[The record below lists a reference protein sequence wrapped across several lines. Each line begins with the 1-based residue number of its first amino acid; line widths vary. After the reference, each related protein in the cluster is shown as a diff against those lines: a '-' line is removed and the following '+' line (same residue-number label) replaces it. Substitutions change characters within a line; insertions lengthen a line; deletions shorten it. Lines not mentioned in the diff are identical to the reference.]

1 MRTTKKLMALLLC
14 LTSVGSAFAAVGCDK
29 QVQKFDETKSQ
40 LFVKYYNGGVG
51 RAWIDEVI
59 ADFEADYAN
68 VSFEDGKMGVE
79 IVKDFEKSII
89 AVNNV
94 KRDPNQVY
102 ILVNTNYS
110 EFVANNAMMDI
121 TDVVNDGALVNKDTE
136 ENVSISSK
144 ISDRRKQ
151 YYNVG
156 TETSPKYYALPFFES
171 SMNLQ
176 YNVKLFEENCYYF
189 AQGKTAEGW
198 SEEDLKDYDKVIE
211 LFVSDVSEPRAYGPD
226 NATETSDGVNYSLD
240 DGLPATYDDF
250 QALLTVMAYDGVI
263 PFIWNGTATSY
274 LTCFANEVWAN
285 NAGASE
291 YDMAFTFKGESDTLL
306 DLDADGNIQYEADGV
321 TPKTLG
327 KTQITPETAYLL
339 HSQKG
344 KYDALR
350 FVEMIMDSDYY
361 EDSFTVNYLDAQD
374 YFINSAE
381 MKEFAYRPIAMMVE
395 GTWWHNEA
403 RPAYGSETDRQAHK
417 FGIMPLPKPDAS
429 QLGEKNTK
437 LSERESLM
445 FINNYCDE
453 YAIPIAKT
461 FLRYLQSDKAMN
473 TFSAHTDML
482 RAMEYELT
490 DETLGKMSYYGK
502 NVYEVSRSQNTE
514 WVEWMPKS
522 VEAQKNKSLL
532 DYLTWGYN
540 TPKGSNPFERMYA
553 DSALT
558 PAKLFKESYTY
569 IKGNWNVKSES

>member
-1 MRTTKKLMALLLC
+1 MKGKRLMALLLC
-14 LTSVGSAFAAVGCDK
+14 FAAVGGTFATAGCDK
-29 QVQKFDETKSQ
+29 EVQEFDESKSQ
-40 LFVKYYNGGVG
+40 LFVKYYNGGAG
-51 RAWIDEVI
+51 RAWIDEVV
-59 ADFEADYAN
+59 ANFEADYAD
-68 VSFEDGKMGVE
+68 VSFEEGKKGVE

-94 KRDPNQVY
+94 KGDPNQVY

-121 TDVVNDGALVNKDTE
+121 TDVVSDAALIDNETE
-136 ENVSISSK
+136 ESVSIASK

-156 TETSPKYYALPFFES
+156 TEASPKYYAIPFFES

-189 AQGKTAEGW
+189 AEGKTAEGW
-198 SEEDLKDYDKVIE
+198 SDADLKDYDKVIE
-211 LFVSDVSEPRAYGPD
+211 LFVSNASDPRAKGPD
-226 NATETSDGVNYSLD
+226 DATGNAGGVNYSLD

-250 QALLTVMAYDGVI
+250 QALLTVMEYDGVI

-285 NAGASE
+285 NVGAEE
-291 YDMAFTFKGESDTLL
+291 YDLAFTFRGDSKTLL
-306 DLDADGNIQYEADGV
+306 DLDANGNIQYEADGV
-321 TPKTLG
+321 TPKMLG
-327 KTQITPETAYLL
+327 KTQITPETAYML
-339 HSQKG
+339 HAQKG

-350 FVEMIMDSDYY
+350 FVDMIMDSDYY
-361 EDSFTVNYLDAQD
+361 SDSFTVNYLDAQD

-381 MKEFAYRPIAMMVE
+381 MKEFDYRPIAMMVE
-395 GTWWHNEA
+395 GSWWHNEA
-403 RPAYGSETDRQAHK
+403 RPAYGSESDRQAHK
-417 FGIMPLPKPDAS
+417 FGIMPLPKADAS
-429 QLGEKNTK
+429 QLGQKNTK

-453 YAIPIAKT
+453 YAIPIAKA
-461 FLRYLQSDKAMN
+461 FMRYLQSDKAMN

-490 DETLGKMSYYGK
+490 GETLGKMSYYGK
-502 NVYEVSRSQNTE
+502 NVYEVSRSKNTE

-540 TPKGSNPFERMYA
+540 TSKGSNPFERMYA

-558 PAKLFKESYTY
+558 PATLFTESYTY

>member
-1 MRTTKKLMALLLC
+1 MKGKRLMALLLC
-14 LTSVGSAFAAVGCDK
+14 FAAVGGTFATAGCDK
-29 QVQKFDETKSQ
+29 EVHEFDESKSQ
-40 LFVKYYNGGVG
+40 LFVKYYNGGAG
-51 RAWIDEVI
+51 RAWIDEVV
-59 ADFEADYAN
+59 ANFEADYAD
-68 VSFEDGKMGVE
+68 VSFEEGKKGVE
-79 IVKDFEKSII
+79 VVKDFEKSII

-94 KRDPNQVY
+94 KSDPNQVY
-102 ILVNTNYS
+102 ILNNTNYS

-121 TDVVNDGALVNKDTE
+121 TDVVSDEALIDNETE
-136 ENVSISSK
+136 ESVSIASK

-156 TETSPKYYALPFFES
+156 TETAPKYYAIPFFES

-189 AQGKTAEGW
+189 AEGQTAEGW
-198 SEEDLKDYDKVIE
+198 SDADLKDYDKVIE
-211 LFVSDVSEPRAYGPD
+211 LFVSSASDPRAKGPD
-226 NATETSDGVNYSLD
+226 NATGNADGVNYSLD

-250 QALLTVMAYDGVI
+250 QALLTVMEYDGVI

-285 NAGASE
+285 NVGAEE
-291 YDMAFTFKGESDTLL
+291 YDLAFTFRGNSKTLL
-306 DLDADGNIQYEADGV
+306 DLDANGNIQYEADGV
-321 TPKTLG
+321 TPKMLG
-327 KTQITPETAYLL
+327 ETQITPETAYML
-339 HSQKG
+339 HAQKG

-350 FVEMIMDSDYY
+350 FAEMIMDSDYY
-361 EDSFTVNYLDAQD
+361 SDSFTVNYLDAQD

-381 MKEFAYRPIAMMVE
+381 MKEFDYRPIAMMVE

-403 RPAYGSETDRQAHK
+403 RPAYGSESDRQAHK
-417 FGIMPLPKPDAS
+417 FGIMPLPKADAS
-429 QLGEKNTK
+429 QLGQKNTK

-453 YAIPIAKT
+453 YAIPIAKA
-461 FLRYLQSDKAMN
+461 FMRYLQSDKAMN

-482 RAMEYELT
+482 RAMDYELT
-490 DETLGKMSYYGK
+490 QDTLGKMSYYGK
-502 NVYEVSRSQNTE
+502 NVYEVSRSKNTD

-540 TPKGSNPFERMYA
+540 TTKGSNPFERMYA

-558 PAKLFKESYTY
+558 PATLFTESYTY

>member
-1 MRTTKKLMALLLC
+1 MKGKRFMALLLC
-14 LTSVGSAFAAVGCDK
+14 FAAVGSTSMAASCDK
-29 QVQKFDETKSQ
+29 EVQEFDESKSQ
-40 LFVKYYNGGVG
+40 LFVKYYNGGAG
-51 RAWIDEVI
+51 RAWIDEVV
-59 ADFEADYAN
+59 ANFEADYAD
-68 VSFEDGKMGVE
+68 VPFEEGKKGVE
-79 IVKDFEKSII
+79 VVKDFEKSII

-94 KRDPNQVY
+94 KSDPNQVY
-102 ILVNTNYS
+102 ILNNTNYS

-121 TDVVNDGALVNKDTE
+121 TDVVSDEALIDNETE
-136 ENVSISSK
+136 ESVSIASK

-156 TETSPKYYALPFFES
+156 TEATPKYYAIPFFES

-189 AQGKTAEGW
+189 AEGKTAEGW
-198 SEEDLKDYDKVIE
+198 SDADLKNYDKVIE
-211 LFVSDVSEPRAYGPD
+211 LFVSSASDPRAKGPD
-226 NATETSDGVNYSLD
+226 DATGNADGINYSLD

-250 QALLTVMAYDGVI
+250 QALLTVMEYDGVI

-285 NAGASE
+285 NVGAEE
-291 YDMAFTFKGESDTLL
+291 YDLAFTFRGNSKTLL
-306 DLDADGNIQYEADGV
+306 DLDANGNIQYEADGV
-321 TPKTLG
+321 TPKMLG
-327 KTQITPETAYLL
+327 ETQITPETAYML
-339 HSQKG
+339 HAQKG

-350 FVEMIMDSDYY
+350 FAEMIMDSDYY
-361 EDSFTVNYLDAQD
+361 SDSFTVNYLDAQD

-381 MKEFAYRPIAMMVE
+381 MKEFDYRPIAMMVE

-403 RPAYGSETDRQAHK
+403 RPAYGSETDRQSHK
-417 FGIMPLPKPDAS
+417 FGIMPLPKADAS
-429 QLGEKNTK
+429 QLGQKNTK

-453 YAIPIAKT
+453 YAIPIAKA
-461 FLRYLQSDKAMN
+461 FMRYLQSDKAMN

-482 RAMEYELT
+482 RAMDYELT
-490 DETLGKMSYYGK
+490 QDTLGKMSYYGK
-502 NVYEVSRSQNTE
+502 NVYEVSRSKNTD

-540 TPKGSNPFERMYA
+540 TSKGSNPFERMYA
-553 DSALT
+553 DSELKVSA
-558 PAKLFKESYTY
+558 LFKESYTY